1 MVMLINDVPV
11 DCINKAAI
19 EYRVPA
25 ALIIS
30 VLKTENGRVGQAN
43 QNANGTFDY
52 GPMQI
57 NSIWL
62 PKIKKAGYSAT
73 DIQYN
78 PCINVEVGTWILSQN
93 IASEDKLWSGVG
105 DYHSHTYHEN
115 NKYNTNVRYIY
126 TLLSNYLS

>member
-1 MVMLINDVPV
+1 MLINDVPV

-19 EYRVPA
+19 EYQVPA

-43 QNANGTFDY
+43 KNVNGTFDY

-62 PKIKKAGYSAT
+62 AKLRAAGYDVNA
-73 DIQYN
+73 IQYD
-78 PCINVEVGTWILSQN
+78 PCVNVMVGTWILSQS
-93 IASEDKLWSGVG
+93 IAGESNLWSGVG
-105 DYHSHTYHEN
+105 DYHSHTYDEN
-115 NKYNTNVRYIY
+115 MKYNNNVKSTYN
-126 TLLSNYLS
+126 LLITYLD